1 MKKLNLFLLSL
12 FMAVCSI
19 VGVTSCNNEDS
30 YYNEN
35 ESSSDVMDVS
45 KETLLNEFAKIL
57 SKTVYTNREVREFLK
72 KESIRQFDKNYD
84 VLYAGVKDKVVG
96 SNTFRSIL
104 IENSSKEFIEN
115 IEKYVPQLNIFFSNI
130 SMFDIN
136 AENYNCDDAELPVAV
151 SNTNE
156 TSLYFNG
163 ICANKLQKGEVPCF
177 HTLVVNENER
187 VIVNKQTR
195 GNGEI
200 YTFISPNF
208 DNTRTTRAINL
219 SPNGIGRKALEA
231 ALIFNK
237 NDNSSSSKALQR
249 DYVYYGM
256 TPTSTQGAYDHNSRE
271 YITYIKVNPTSYFQI
286 ADVQEDGEN
295 STDPY
300 VKNFTAERKVNDFTE
315 AELIDIMWTKG
326 AYNFRIEVAKSTQS
340 QPEVLMV
347 PLKPEELWNFNMDR
361 NYRHSTTFRHSKYTY
376 KIDPRNFTAKRHYFS
391 KNLLSLGKWNL
402 AQESLTRYIHIQEV
416 DPSQTI
422 ESVCEYEWTKV
433 SNSKFKGEVKLSLG
447 LGDGSNLNGE
457 IGSEITNTNTTR
469 EKTTVKV
476 TRETKSD
483 DLGGVTIYFYDP
495 LVEVPA
501 LQPHEYNTGT
511 VCFGITAY

>member
-1 MKKLNLFLLSL
+1 
-12 FMAVCSI
+12 MAVCSI

-300 VKNFTAERKVNDFTE
+300 VKISRQKER
-315 AELIDIMWTKG
+315 
-326 AYNFRIEVAKSTQS
+326 
-340 QPEVLMV
+340 
-347 PLKPEELWNFNMDR
+347 
-361 NYRHSTTFRHSKYTY
+361 
-376 KIDPRNFTAKRHYFS
+376 
-391 KNLLSLGKWNL
+391 
-402 AQESLTRYIHIQEV
+402 
-416 DPSQTI
+416 
-422 ESVCEYEWTKV
+422 
-433 SNSKFKGEVKLSLG
+433 
-447 LGDGSNLNGE
+447 
-457 IGSEITNTNTTR
+457 
-469 EKTTVKV
+469 
-476 TRETKSD
+476 
-483 DLGGVTIYFYDP
+483 
-495 LVEVPA
+495 
-501 LQPHEYNTGT
+501 
-511 VCFGITAY
+511 